1 MALEYVIT
9 DGQTTVKND
18 ATSMKEA
25 IEIKKKL
32 ETSYN
37 WCIKIKRKENE

>member
-37 WCIKIKRKENE
+37 WCIKIKRKET

>member
-9 DGQTTVKND
+9 DGVTTVKND

-25 IEIKKKL
+25 IEIKNKL
-32 ETSYN
+32 ESSNN
-37 WCIKIKRKENE
+37 WVIKIKRKET